1 MQWFMDLPV
10 RYKILTVVVICI
22 IGFGITQFFSYS
34 VTTGNKTRLEQLQV
48 VHYPVLES
56 TKASLVHLEQL
67 KGALNAAAAAGEEES
82 LSEAESLA
90 GSIQQMFTEI
100 TRLEPDL
107 KQEVGRL
114 DKLFR
119 AYFEL
124 AESVTRG
131 MINGTLG
138 FEQMQSSAVKMN
150 EAYQHLLT
158 QMDGF
163 LQDRRQTFA
172 DTIQQARAS
181 SEKALAVGLVVSAVT
196 VMVLAITGWVISTLI
211 TGSLERVI
219 ASLRQM
225 ASGNGDLTVRLES
238 STRDEIGS
246 LVDSFNH
253 FVDRLRA
260 MITDVA
266 QSVGNLDKAATQVSQ
281 VSVES
286 SEAIVCQQQQTEQVV
301 AAMGKMTETVHEVSR
316 NAGKAAEAASQAN
329 QDASTGKAVVDQ
341 AVDTIDRLATEVENA
356 ADVIHRLEGDSN
368 DIGKVLDVIRDIA
381 EQTNL
386 LALNAAIEAAR
397 AGEQGRGF
405 AVVADE
411 VRTLAQRTQQS
422 TQEIQQMIE
431 SLQSGARNAVQVMEE
446 SRNQARTSVEQAA
459 RAGDTLAAITN
470 AVDTINTMNSQISSS
485 VEQQNSVADEINHAV
500 VNISRMGEKSATGA
514 ERAATAS
521 KELKELT
528 HHLRGLVRQFRV

>member
-22 IGFGITQFFSYS
+22 IGFGITQIFSYS
-34 VTTGNKTRLEQLQV
+34 VTTDNKTRLEQLQA

-56 TKASLVHLEQL
+56 TKASLVYLDQL
-67 KGALNAAAAAGEEES
+67 KAALNAAAAAGEEEA
-82 LSEAESLA
+82 LSEAESFA
-90 GSIQQMFTEI
+90 NSIQQRFAEI
-100 TRLEPDL
+100 IKLEPGL
-107 KQEVGRL
+107 EQEVQHL
-114 DKLFR
+114 DKLFH
-119 AYFEL
+119 AYYDL
-124 AESVTRG
+124 AKSVTRG
-131 MINGTLG
+131 MIDGTLE
-138 FEQMQSSAVKMN
+138 FEQMQSSATEMN
-150 EAYQHLLT
+150 RAYQTLLA
-158 QMDGF
+158 QLEGF
-163 LQDRRQTFA
+163 QQARYQTFA
-172 DTIQQARAS
+172 DTIQNARAS
-181 SEKALAVGLVVSAVT
+181 SEKALVVGLVVSAVT
-196 VMVLAITGWVISTLI
+196 VLILAVTGWAISTLI

-225 ASGNGDLTVRLES
+225 ASGNGNLTVRLES
-238 STRDEIGS
+238 STKDEIGS

-266 QSVGNLDKAATQVSQ
+266 QSVENLDKAATQVSQ

-301 AAMGKMTETVHEVSR
+301 SAMGRMTATVHEVSQ
-316 NAGKAAEAASQAN
+316 NAEKAAEAASQAN
-329 QDASTGKAVVDQ
+329 QDANTGKAVVDQ
-341 AVDTIDRLATEVENA
+341 AVNTIDRLATEVENA
-356 ADVIHRLEGDSN
+356 ADVIHQLEGDSN
-368 DIGKVLDVIRDIA
+368 NIGKVLDVIRGIA

-459 RAGDTLAAITN
+459 RAGDTLTAITS

-514 ERAATAS
+514 GHAATAS

-528 HHLRGLVRQFRV
+528 RHLRGLVGQFRV